1 MGETIW
7 YKGYGIDV
15 DLTYEGI
22 ISVQYAGDDY
32 IFETV
37 EDAKQFIDEIT
48 KED

>member
-22 ISVQYAGDDY
+22 ISVQYAERKDLAWDSGSQY
-32 IFETV
+32 VILN
-37 EDAKQFIDEIT
+37 
-48 KED
+48 